1 MCLYVYRGVCV
12 CVCACV
18 YVCVGRG
25 VYLHVCR
32 CVCVGVCVCRGVY
45 LHICRCVCV
54 GVCMCRWVCVC
65 FCLWSWRPSPGFIL
79 LGKCCTAGH
88 MPALVLETPSDFVH
102 VTWGDMTPDGYV
114 SY

>member
-1 MCLYVYRGVCV
+1 MPV
-12 CVCACV
+12 
-18 YVCVGRG
+18 
-25 VYLHVCR
+25 
-32 CVCVGVCVCRGVY
+32 
-45 LHICRCVCV
+45 
-54 GVCMCRWVCVC
+54 RWYHLPLSSAMPTYPVSWSQPSAC